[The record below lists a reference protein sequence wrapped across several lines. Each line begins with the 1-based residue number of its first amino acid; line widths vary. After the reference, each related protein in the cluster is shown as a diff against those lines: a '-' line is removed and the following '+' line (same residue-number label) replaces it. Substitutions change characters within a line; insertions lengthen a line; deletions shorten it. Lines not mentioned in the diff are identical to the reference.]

1 MTNQHTKIL
10 CGAVAAVACAFTA
23 LAQGS
28 GATLSEAQ
36 LTEEMY
42 YINFLQNELRMPDI
56 AGEVIADLKAK
67 YPGDEALTVK
77 IKVAEMQGLLSQGKF
92 DEVQKVIDAIK
103 DKKSVEYWALVLA
116 KADSYYAFGRYDES
130 SQLYQKFFTAF
141 PTPPAALTTFFRDS
155 AYRYAQMLIL
165 RGKKKEALKTYQLLS
180 KIKLDE
186 NAQRAVWSDIAE
198 LNLQLAPLEKD
209 PKVKSAMMKEADA
222 LASKLLWNQDVFF
235 GKAIVFKAHC
245 LLMQGKVA
253 AAQQMVEDY
262 MPQLKTIHDA
272 LREMDPDGT
281 HGELRMSPMPQCRY
295 MLATLLWN
303 SVKEEMKKEK
313 PDKDK
318 ITDLLLGERDAT
330 TRKRKGNGAYN
341 HFLNVFLRF
350 PESQW
355 AVDCGNKT
363 EEIAK
368 FIKEQYGKSIRNNVT
383 PEQIAKVRKMQFGN
397 AQTVFR
403 SGQYKNAIEELRV
416 VLNKFPEVPEA
427 VPALADL
434 AFCYLDAPSDVADP
448 LMAEMVTGYLAE
460 RFCENSSLM
469 KDAGDQLRRI
479 AEHYGEMGDKLKRA
493 EVYQI
498 FLRNY
503 PAHYAAG
510 STAWNFAE
518 TDFAASN
525 YTAALSFYQTITE
538 VYTNSTYYLPSINR
552 IAQIYGEMG
561 DVTNELSWLN
571 TYVEKLKASDLPGH
585 ALVAGSF
592 RLAEAQRQFGVMQK
606 KELESGEGLSD
617 EEKAALQKAYLTS
630 LVKAAMGFNNVVKML
645 ETPEKYQQNDKEKQS
660 NAELKENATFL
671 SAISRM
677 LMSHPNADMQKKLRQ
692 GAIDAFEA
700 YMKAYPQGKY
710 ASRVQMQIG
719 TLHTVNQDVENAQKA
734 FDKLAR
740 DYPNSDEAKNSV
752 PMQAEALMEM
762 GLKGEA
768 VVKYRQMFAAGG
780 NYSEGQFLKAG
791 DALRGAREYDA
802 ANQAYDKVLAKTKEI
817 ALRARALIGK
827 IECQIGLKKYADAH
841 KSIDTFLKDKELG
854 RTRQFIDAN
863 RLLVDVASEEGR
875 VERNDQE
882 RVRLFNIAVKA
893 LQTVRAYGTPR
904 GEDGKPKAV
913 SEWSD
918 AERRADAELKLKSSE
933 VVLDQLAAEKKLG
946 LDDKVEETRGR
957 AIVAFEG
964 MLMSMKKNDP
974 AIAPVL
980 EKVYYDCIPLV
991 LEHKQ
996 NADAAEYCK
1005 EYLNLFPNGK
1015 YVTEVKTW
1023 LSQAQ

>member
-10 CGAVAAVACAFTA
+10 CGTVAAVACA
-23 LAQGS
+23 LAACGQDS
-28 GATLSEAQ
+28 GATLTEEQ
-36 LTEEMY
+36 LTEEME
-42 YINFLQNELRMPDI
+42 YINILQNEFRFPDI
-56 AGEVIADLKAK
+56 AEEVIANLKAK
-67 YPGDEALTVK
+67 YPGDEALAARV
-77 IKVAEMQGLLSQGKF
+77 KVAEMQGLLSQGKF
-92 DEVQKVIDAIK
+92 DEVQKVIDAVK

-116 KADSYYAFGRYDES
+116 KADSYYAFGKYDES
-130 SQLYQKFFTAF
+130 AALYQNFFAAF
-141 PTPPAALTTFFRDS
+141 PKPPAALETFFRDS
-155 AYRYAQMLIL
+155 AYRYAQMQIL

-180 KIKLDE
+180 KVKLEE
-186 NAQRAVWSDIAE
+186 NAQRPVWADIAE
-198 LNLQLAPLEKD
+198 LNLQLAPQEKD
-209 PKVKSAMMKEADA
+209 AKVKAAMMKEADA
-222 LASKLLWNQDVFF
+222 LASKLLWKQDVFF

-262 MPQLKTIHDA
+262 MPQLKIIHDA
-272 LREMDPDGT
+272 LREDDPDGSR
-281 HGELRMSPMPQCRY
+281 GDLRLSPMPQCRY
-295 MLATLLWN
+295 LLASLLWDE
-303 SVKEEMKKEK
+303 VRAEMKKEK
-313 PDKDK
+313 PDKAK
-318 ITDLLLGERDAT
+318 ILDLLLGERDES

-341 HFLNVFLRF
+341 HFLNVFLRY

-355 AVDCGNKT
+355 AVECANKA

-368 FIKEQYGKSIRNNVT
+368 FITEQYGKTVRTNVT
-383 PEQIAKVRKMQFGN
+383 PEQIAKVRRMQFAN

-403 SGQYKNAIEELRV
+403 SNQYKPAIEELSA

-434 AFCYLDAPSDVADP
+434 TFCYLDAPSDIADP
-448 LMAEMVTGYLAE
+448 LMAETVTGYLAE
-460 RFCENSSLM
+460 RFCENDKLM

-479 AEHYGEMGDKLKRA
+479 AEHYGEMGDKQKRA
-493 EVYQI
+493 EVYQL

-503 PAHYAAG
+503 PSHYAAG

-538 VYTNSTYYLPSINR
+538 VYTNSTYYLPSISR
-552 IAQIYGEMG
+552 IAQIYGDTG
-561 DVTNELSWLN
+561 DPTNELVWLN
-571 TYVEKLKASDLPGH
+571 TYVEKLKETDLPGH

-592 RLAEAQRQFGVMQK
+592 RLAEAQRQLGVSQK
-606 KELESGEGLSD
+606 KEWESSEGLSD
-617 EEKAALQKAYLTS
+617 EEKAALQKTYLTS
-630 LVKAAMGFNNVVKML
+630 LVKAAIGFNNVVKML
-645 ETPEKYQQNDKEKQS
+645 ETPDKYQQNDKEKQS
-660 NAELKENATFL
+660 NAEIKENATFL
-671 SAISRM
+671 AAISRT
-677 LMSHPNADMQKKLRQ
+677 LMSHPNAATQKKLRQ

-719 TLHTVNQDVENAQKA
+719 TLYTVNEDVENAQKA

-752 PMQAEALMEM
+752 PMQAEALMDM

-791 DALRGAREYDA
+791 DALRGAREFDA
-802 ANQAYDKVLAKTKEI
+802 ANQAYDKVLAKTQEI
-817 ALRARALIGK
+817 AFRARALIGK
-827 IECQIGLKKYADAH
+827 IQCQVGMKKYADAH
-841 KSIDTFLKDKELG
+841 KSIDTFLKDKDLG

-882 RVRLFNIAVKA
+882 RVRLFNVAVKA
-893 LQTVRAYGTPR
+893 LQTVRAYETPR
-904 GEDGKPKAV
+904 GEDGKPKAM
-913 SEWSD
+913 SAWSD

-946 LDDKVEETRGR
+946 LDEKVADTRGR

-974 AIAPVL
+974 ALAPVL

-1005 EYLNLFPNGK
+1005 EYLELFPNGK